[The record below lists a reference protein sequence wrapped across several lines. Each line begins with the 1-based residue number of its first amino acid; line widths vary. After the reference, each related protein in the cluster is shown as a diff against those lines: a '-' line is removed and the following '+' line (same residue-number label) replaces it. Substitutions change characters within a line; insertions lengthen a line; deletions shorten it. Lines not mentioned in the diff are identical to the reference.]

1 VTSLGVIGA
10 LVKGDDQKAIT
21 FLRTTE
27 IIPLCLRIM
36 RRGEDLSRTVATF
49 IVQKMLSDKNG
60 LEYICGTA
68 ERFFAVSAVLQNMVD
83 EIFQN
88 GKISTA
94 ENQRLLMHIIRCYLR
109 LSENTRANEAL
120 RKGGLPEHL
129 KKLDTAQITD
139 KHAKKYH

>member
-1 VTSLGVIGA
+1 MFLYPFLNTTIKQKPYENLRVTSLGVIGA

-68 ERFFAVSAVLQNMVD
+68 ERFFAVIFHFYIWD
-83 EIFQN
+83 YCEIGICGFADH
-88 GKISTA
+88 G
-94 ENQRLLMHIIRCYLR
+94 
-109 LSENTRANEAL
+109 
-120 RKGGLPEHL
+120 
-129 KKLDTAQITD
+129 
-139 KHAKKYH
+139 